1 MPWLRCLPVALLV
14 GLIVIHCLPL
24 AIQAVDAPLAGTV
37 DWVYDGDTIKV
48 EPYCKVRLIGI
59 DAPESEAG
67 PRDDYYLHLGL
78 QRPRLRQTA
87 KEAKTWLIRNLKGK
101 RVRLSFDRVKH
112 DKHGRLLAY
121 VFLEDGLLIN
131 RLLLEKGLASVFR
144 RYEFALKMEFLAVE
158 AAARAKQVGLWQ
170 RQD

>member
-1 MPWLRCLPVALLV
+1 MTRRFSLLLV
-14 GLIVIHCLPL
+14 LLLVLGLPQVL
-24 AIQAVDAPLAGTV
+24 QAVDAPLVGTV

-48 EPYCKVRLIGI
+48 EPYGKVRLIGI
-59 DAPESEAG
+59 DTPESEAG
-67 PRDDYYLHLGL
+67 PRDDFYLRLGL

-87 KEAKTWLIRNLKGK
+87 QEAKTWLIRNLKGK
-101 RVRLSFDRVKH
+101 QVTLSFDQAKH

-121 VFLEDGLLIN
+121 IYLENGVLIN

-144 RYEFALKMEFLAVE
+144 RYGFAMKEEFLSIE
-158 AAARAKQVGLWQ
+158 AAARARQVGLWQ